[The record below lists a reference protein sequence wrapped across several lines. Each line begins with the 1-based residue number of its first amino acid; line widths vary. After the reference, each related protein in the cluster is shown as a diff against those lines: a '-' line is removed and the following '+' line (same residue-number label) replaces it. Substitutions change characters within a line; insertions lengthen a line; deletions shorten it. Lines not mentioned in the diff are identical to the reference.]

1 MINVMNINGHKAV
14 ISFDPELGMFR
25 GEFVELNGGADFY
38 SDTVEGL
45 RHEGETS
52 LRVFL
57 EVCKEKGIEPKAKK
71 SGRFMLRLD
80 PALHQKAVL
89 AAKAEGKSL
98 NEWASS
104 IIARVVSKTAS
115 TAR

>member
-1 MINVMNINGHKAV
+1 MNNVMSFGAHKAV
-14 ISFDPELGMFR
+14 ISYDPEIGMFR

-45 RHEGETS
+45 RHEGEAS
-52 LRVFL
+52 LKVFL
-57 EVCKEKGIEPKAKK
+57 DVCKEKGIEPKARK

-80 PALHQKAVL
+80 PAIHQQAVL

-104 IIARVVSKTAS
+104 IITHVIRKNAPT
-115 TAR
+115 T